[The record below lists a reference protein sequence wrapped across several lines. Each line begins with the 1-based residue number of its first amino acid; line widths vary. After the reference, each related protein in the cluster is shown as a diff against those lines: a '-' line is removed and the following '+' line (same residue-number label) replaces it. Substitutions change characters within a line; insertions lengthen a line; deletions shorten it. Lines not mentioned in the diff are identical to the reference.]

1 MQTLL
6 TIGAI
11 FCLGLVFGGIL
22 AIILMD
28 GD

>member
-6 TIGAI
+6 TIGAV

-28 GD
+28 ED